1 MADINEFFRIL
12 GSLPVWA
19 LVTAVVLTAFGL
31 AGYAIYAV
39 LSVAKERNESM
50 GAHADKM
57 DPKQGPAP
65 VPVEKRGQGLRQHR
79 GANGSDR
86 DSSCC

>member
-1 MADINEFFRIL
+1 MQNVNEFFRIL

-39 LSVAKERNESM
+39 LSVSKTQR
-50 GAHADKM
+50 
-57 DPKQGPAP
+57 
-65 VPVEKRGQGLRQHR
+65 
-79 GANGSDR
+79 
-86 DSSCC
+86 